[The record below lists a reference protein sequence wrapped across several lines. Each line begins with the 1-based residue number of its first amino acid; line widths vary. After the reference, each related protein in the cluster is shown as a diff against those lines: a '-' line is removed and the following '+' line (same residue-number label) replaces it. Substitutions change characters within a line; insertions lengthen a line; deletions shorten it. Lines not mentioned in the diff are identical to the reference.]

1 MFLFEHDLRANAFR
15 VCREGKPV
23 PTFPD
28 HALRAADVAA
38 DRRCELFFW
47 RPEQLAGRS
56 IDEVKPA
63 ASLADR
69 GFVAAVRIVRRGI
82 VRQPVLHVHPG
93 PRTFEDDIAHNAYL
107 ASGAVL
113 RLDPCQCQ
121 SVQPV
126 QAGLRPDG

>member
-1 MFLFEHDLRANAFR
+1 MISGQTRSAFVARENRFPLFRIMLYAPLMLRLTGGANYSFGAPSSL
-15 VCREGKPV
+15 PV
-23 PTFPD
+23 
-28 HALRAADVAA
+28 
-38 DRRCELFFW
+38 DRL
-47 RPEQLAGRS
+47 